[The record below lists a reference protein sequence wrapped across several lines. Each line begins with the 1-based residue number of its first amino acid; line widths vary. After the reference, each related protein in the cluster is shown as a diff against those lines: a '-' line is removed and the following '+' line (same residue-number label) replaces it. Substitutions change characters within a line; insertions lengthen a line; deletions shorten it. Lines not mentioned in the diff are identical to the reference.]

1 MSVSTDLIEKYSRYN
16 HFGRLLGMELTEIA
30 QGKISYRLTVTEQHL
45 ATPNAAHGGLIAALM
60 DGMLGVASL
69 SLVANENKVVS
80 TVEYKTSFY
89 SPALLGDVLE
99 GKAWVDKPGKRILF
113 TMGEIIAI
121 NRNNIVIAKGN
132 GTFNAYPAE
141 KAGY

>member
-1 MSVSTDLIEKYSRYN
+1 MSVPTDLIEKYSRYN

-69 SLVANENKVVS
+69 SLVANDNKVVS